1 MAIAL
6 EALDLGADLVK
17 GSIHLRVV
25 KFEGV
30 AAVTEL
36 VGTHGLTKALDDEM
50 DSGGIG

>member
-1 MAIAL
+1 MN
-6 EALDLGADLVK
+6 

-36 VGTHGLTKALDDEM
+36 VGTHGLTRALDDEM
-50 DSGGIG
+50 NTGGIG